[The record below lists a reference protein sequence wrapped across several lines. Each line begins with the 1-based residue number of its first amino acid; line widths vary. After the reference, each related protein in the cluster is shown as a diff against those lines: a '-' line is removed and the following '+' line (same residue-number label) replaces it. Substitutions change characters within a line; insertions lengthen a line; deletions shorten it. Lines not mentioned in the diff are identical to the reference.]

1 MNESTQPRAIA
12 IWDPFVRLAHWTVVA
27 AFLTAYITGGEP
39 RGIHTAAGYLLAA
52 YVGLRVVWGFVGPE
66 RARFASFVRS
76 PISAIGYLVDLL
88 RGRATRHLGHS
99 PAGGLM
105 IVLLLLAL
113 SATTSAGMML
123 YALHDGGGPL
133 AGVVASE
140 TPAPP
145 AGDRE
150 DPRVE
155 FWEESHELLANL
167 TLLLVLLH
175 IGGVVVASIAH
186 RENLVKAMITGR
198 KRP

>member
-1 MNESTQPRAIA
+1 VSDPIQPRSIA
-12 IWDPFVRLAHWTVVA
+12 VWDPFVRLAHWIVVA

-52 YVGLRVVWGFVGPE
+52 YVVLRVVWGFVGPE
-66 RARFASFVRS
+66 HARFASFVRS
-76 PISAIGYLVDLL
+76 PIGAISYLLNL
-88 RGRATRHLGHS
+88 PRGRAARHVGHS

-113 SATTSAGMML
+113 AATTSVGMML
-123 YALHDGGGPL
+123 YALHDGEGPL
-133 AGVVASE
+133 AGVVATE

-145 AGDRE
+145 AGGPE

-155 FWEESHELLANL
+155 FWEEAHELLANL

-198 KRP
+198 KRQ